1 MGLDDGLTLRL
12 ESNGHG
18 RVVHVA
24 GEIDLVSA
32 PELDAC
38 LQALDGF
45 VVVDLRDVAFLD
57 SSGIAVLIAARKRL
71 TAAGG
76 DLTLHNANDMVSRT
90 LEAVGLPD
98 WIDQQLPK

>member
-1 MGLDDGLTLRL
+1 MGSDDGLTLRL

-24 GEIDLVSA
+24 GEIDLATA
-32 PELDAC
+32 PELQAC
-38 LQALDGF
+38 LQALDGV
-45 VVVDLRDVAFLD
+45 VVVDLPEVAFLD
-57 SSGIAVLIAARKRL
+57 SSGIAVLVAARKRL
-71 TAAGG
+71 SASGG

-98 WIDQQLPK
+98 WIGQQLPK